1 MRKKEYQI
9 TDFSEIE
16 KIIESSL
23 ICRLGL
29 CNNNIPY
36 VVPLNF
42 GYKEKVLYFHSAPEG
57 KKIEYIRKN
66 NNVCFEI
73 EGPVKIIEA
82 VSACNWA
89 TKYTSIIGWG
99 KVDFVSDTREKKDA
113 LDIIMKH
120 HSKKTGWKYS
130 ESSIKKVCIFKVII
144 EKANGKRVQ

>member
-9 TDFSEIE
+9 TDFREIE
-16 KIIESSL
+16 KIIKSSL

-29 CNNNIPY
+29 CNDNVPY

-42 GYKEKVLYFHSAPEG
+42 GYKDKVLYFHSAAEG

-73 EGPVKIIEA
+73 EGPVQIIEA
-82 VSACNWA
+82 ENACNWA
-89 TKYTSIIGWG
+89 TKYSSIIGWG
-99 KVDFVSDTREKKDA
+99 IVNFVSDPREKKIA

-120 HSKKTGWKYS
+120 HSKKTAWKYNETS
-130 ESSIKKVCIFKVII
+130 VKKVCIFKVII
-144 EKANGKRVQ
+144 NKVDGKKVV